1 MRNEMLN
8 ELKLEDLQGEARELA
23 ETIGMDAF
31 RRLVDVYGGTG
42 RVYIPQADKLLI
54 PIRDRLIRDEYNGSN
69 VYALCKKWNLSEGYV
84 RGIVRE
90 KTEQIQPF
98 RFLTF
103 SQGNALIEG
112 LKKLTERKELEYL
125 HSDRYRQDMGVA
137 GNAQ

>member
-90 KTEQIQPF
+90 KNRTDTARPTGWAVYAV
-98 RFLTF
+98 RCVTVL
-103 SQGNALIEG
+103 L
-112 LKKLTERKELEYL
+112 
-125 HSDRYRQDMGVA
+125 
-137 GNAQ
+137 

>member
-1 MRNEMLN
+1 MRNELLN

-69 VYALCKKWNLSEGYV
+69 VYALCKKWSLSEGYI

-90 KTEQIQPF
+90 KNRTDTARPVGWAVYAV
-98 RFLTF
+98 RCVTVL
-103 SQGNALIEG
+103 L
-112 LKKLTERKELEYL
+112 
-125 HSDRYRQDMGVA
+125 
-137 GNAQ
+137 

>member
-54 PIRDRLIRDEYNGSN
+54 PIRDRLIRDNDHRDNGGGAGRIF
-69 VYALCKKWNLSEGYV
+69 VRAL
-84 RGIVRE
+84 
-90 KTEQIQPF
+90 
-98 RFLTF
+98 
-103 SQGNALIEG
+103 
-112 LKKLTERKELEYL
+112 
-125 HSDRYRQDMGVA
+125 GVPAA
-137 GNAQ
+137 G

>member
-1 MRNEMLN
+1 MRNELLN

-69 VYALCKKWNLSEGYV
+69 VYALCKKWNLSEGYI

-90 KTEQIQPF
+90 Q
-98 RFLTF
+98 
-103 SQGNALIEG
+103 N
-112 LKKLTERKELEYL
+112 
-125 HSDRYRQDMGVA
+125 RYGAPRWMGSVRCSMCDCFA
-137 GNAQ
+137 VKSEWNTL

>member
-1 MRNEMLN
+1 MRNELLN

-69 VYALCKKWNLSEGYV
+69 VYALCKKWKLSEEYV
-84 RGIVRE
+84 RGIRDV
-90 KTEQIQPF
+90 
-98 RFLTF
+98 
-103 SQGNALIEG
+103 
-112 LKKLTERKELEYL
+112 
-125 HSDRYRQDMGVA
+125 
-137 GNAQ
+137 

>member
-1 MRNEMLN
+1 MRNELLN

-69 VYALCKKWNLSEGYV
+69 VYALCKKWNLSEGYI

-90 KTEQIQPF
+90 KTEQIRRAPLDGQWTLF
-98 RFLTF
+98 
-103 SQGNALIEG
+103 
-112 LKKLTERKELEYL
+112 
-125 HSDRYRQDMGVA
+125 DV
-137 GNAQ
+137 

>member
-1 MRNEMLN
+1 MRNELLN

-42 RVYIPQADKLLI
+42 RVYI

-90 KTEQIQPF
+90 KTEQIRRAP
-98 RFLTF
+98 L
-103 SQGNALIEG
+103 EG
-112 LKKLTERKELEYL
+112 QCTLF
-125 HSDRYRQDMGVA
+125 DV
-137 GNAQ
+137 

>member
-1 MRNEMLN
+1 MNV
-8 ELKLEDLQGEARELA
+8 ELLELLELDDLQGEVRELA
-23 ETIGMDAF
+23 ECIGMEAF

-90 KTEQIQPF
+90 KTEQIRRAPLDGQCTLF
-98 RFLTF
+98 
-103 SQGNALIEG
+103 
-112 LKKLTERKELEYL
+112 
-125 HSDRYRQDMGVA
+125 DV
-137 GNAQ
+137 

>member
-1 MRNEMLN
+1 MRNELLN

-54 PIRDRLIRDEYNGSN
+54 PIRDRLLRDEYNGSN
-69 VYALCKKWNLSEGYV
+69 VYAL

-90 KTEQIQPF
+90 KTEQIRRAPLDGQCTLF
-98 RFLTF
+98 
-103 SQGNALIEG
+103 
-112 LKKLTERKELEYL
+112 
-125 HSDRYRQDMGVA
+125 DV
-137 GNAQ
+137 